1 MRSFKGIICHDI
13 SEFESYMPSHAV
25 GSLWGDGD
33 PKRLAA
39 FCGPRAR
46 RKSAATCG
54 AALNDAPSY
63 RVAEELIIN
72 LKTAKALG
80 LTIPLPLIGGSTV
93 PLEIESSDE

>member
-1 MRSFKGIICHDI
+1 VRPFKGIIRGDS
-13 SEFESYMPSHAV
+13 SEFESHMLSHAV